1 MYHTHNTFTFHMANT
16 THAHLSIVFLV
27 FIDFCPLIFTAL
39 EMAVLPM
46 KESRAPSS
54 LSLSFALVVVVLS
67 SLLLLT
73 WSREDQDSESDTCD
87 FPRQHPNDPQLFLYT
102 FDSVSSSQ
110 DVAKKLSEGGFAQG
124 DGKIPLT
131 PKSFVV
137 TTREQTNGRGTNGRA
152 WMGQRGNVFVT
163 IGIQQKHW
171 MESKIP
177 LTLLPLKV
185 GSIVADHVQ
194 RIVNSCHPGG
204 QTKDAPLVTVKW
216 PNDVLV
222 DERKISGVLIESSS
236 NGWFLV
242 GIGVNLASAPVVDAS
257 GPNRGRPATSIMD
270 LCPDK
275 STSASLDEE
284 TAERFG
290 VELAYDLHSF
300 LMEGGTGDQVLN
312 EWKQWIDWDMELVL
326 RDTPGQERVKI
337 TGVLPDGRIEV
348 QHIDDGRIRT
358 LVSDYFL

>member
-1 MYHTHNTFTFHMANT
+1 
-16 THAHLSIVFLV
+16 
-27 FIDFCPLIFTAL
+27 
-39 EMAVLPM
+39 M
-46 KESRAPSS
+46 KESRAPNSF
-54 LSLSFALVVVVLS
+54 SLSFALAVVVLS
-67 SLLLLT
+67 SLLILA
-73 WSREDQDSESDTCD
+73 WSREDQDPDNDTCD
-87 FPRQHPNDPQLFLYT
+87 VPRQHPNDPQLWLYT

-110 DVAKKLSEGGFAQG
+110 DAAKQISEGGFAPG
-124 DGKIPLT
+124 EEETLSVT
-131 PKSFVV
+131 PTSFVV
-137 TTREQTNGRGTNGRA
+137 TTREQTHGRGTNGRA

-185 GSIVADHVQ
+185 GSIVADNVQ
-194 RIVNSCHPGG
+194 RMLNRCHPARG
-204 QTKDAPLVTVKW
+204 TPEAPLVTVKW

-242 GIGVNLASAPVVDAS
+242 GIGVNLAFAPVVDTS
-257 GPNRGRPATSIMD
+257 GPNRGRPATSIKTV
-270 LCPDK
+270 CPDTV
-275 STSASLDEE
+275 TSISLDEE

-290 VELAYDLHSF
+290 IELGYHLHSF
-300 LMEGGTGDQVLN
+300 LMEGGTGDDVLN
-312 EWKQWIDWDMELVL
+312 EWKRWIDWDMELVL
-326 RDTPGQERVKI
+326 RDTPGHERVKI
-337 TGVLPDGRIEV
+337 TGVLPDGRIQV